1 MEKSIM
7 PSGYYRQPTINGE
20 TIVFVCEDDLWTV
33 PASGGMARRLT
44 SGLGEASR
52 PFLSPDGA
60 RLAFVGQ
67 EEGQLEIYVMP
78 ALGGQPRR
86 LTYMGGGICQTA
98 GWTHDGKVLF
108 FTNAGQPFSS
118 LMYVYTVDVEGNA
131 PERVEVGPAEA
142 ISYGP

>member
-20 TIVFVCEDDLWTV
+20 TVVFVCEDDLWTV

-52 PFLSPDGA
+52 PFLSPDGEP
-60 RLAFVGQ
+60 LALVPQ
-67 EEGQLEIYVMP
+67 EEGPPETYMIP

-86 LTYMGGGICQTA
+86 LTYMGGSICQTS
-98 GWTHDGKVLF
+98 GWTRDGKVLV
-108 FTNAGQPFSS
+108 FTNAGQP
-118 LMYVYTVDVEGNA
+118 
-131 PERVEVGPAEA
+131 
-142 ISYGP
+142 